1 MDNFGGES
9 ELNFESRSGADMK
22 FAYLSF
28 VSFWSEVENE
38 CDINKVDEMLKS
50 LSAEHEMLLIRK
62 QDERIVDQ
70 GKFILYG
77 PITII
82 DVSDIATRDEMTLCG
97 FGRAV
102 GDFIIEWQAP
112 LSKVSTENL
121 QLLLDATNQG
131 YEIIELTAID
141 QSKLSK
147 MFYSFV
153 NLFRPA
159 NKKVAQTIGLIL
171 SRFALSKLIAHA
183 KFDVQLKNVIADL
196 PLSRKAVKSIGN
208 FELRRVFTAR
218 VQSGFIL
225 LSRGGKF
232 GSTIPLAFAFLSA
245 LFGVVTVLY
254 SLVVYFAKS
263 KSPEGWTTLMI
274 IVALNSSVIML
285 VLSLLWSRLE
295 VIVRSMSKEVDVTLA
310 VSVTPPKK

>member
-1 MDNFGGES
+1 
-9 ELNFESRSGADMK
+9 MK

-28 VSFWSEVENE
+28 ISLWSEVENE
-38 CDINKVDEMLKS
+38 GDINKVDEMLK
-50 LSAEHEMLLIRK
+50 LQSAEHEILFIRK
-62 QDERIVDQ
+62 QSERIVDES
-70 GKFILYG
+70 KFDLYG

-112 LSKVSTENL
+112 LNKVSSENL
-121 QLLLDATNQG
+121 EVLLDGTNQG
-131 YEIIELTAID
+131 YEIVELSAVD
-141 QSKLSK
+141 QSKISK

-159 NKKVAQTIGLIL
+159 NKKVAQSIGLIF

-183 KFDVQLKNVIADL
+183 DFDVQLKNVVADL
-196 PLSRKAVKSIGN
+196 PLSRKVVKSFDN
-208 FELRRVFTAR
+208 FELRRGFSTR
-218 VQSGFIL
+218 VRSGFIL
-225 LSRGGKF
+225 LSKGGKF
-232 GSTIPLAFAFLSA
+232 GSTIPLAFACFSA
-245 LFGVVTVLY
+245 LLGIATVLY
-254 SLVVYFAKS
+254 SLVVYFAKN

-274 IVALNSSVIML
+274 IFGLNFSVIML

-295 VIVRSMSKEVDVTLA
+295 AIARSLSKELDITSAVT
-310 VSVTPPKK
+310 VIPPKK

>member
-1 MDNFGGES
+1 
-9 ELNFESRSGADMK
+9 MK

-28 VSFWSEVENE
+28 ISLWSEVENE
-38 CDINKVDEMLKS
+38 GDINNVDEMLKS
-50 LSAEHEMLLIRK
+50 LSAEHEMLFIRK
-62 QDERIVDQ
+62 QSERIVDES
-70 GKFILYG
+70 KFNLYG

-112 LSKVSTENL
+112 LSKVSSENL
-121 QLLLDATNQG
+121 QVLLDGTNRG
-131 YEIIELTAID
+131 YEIVELAAVD
-141 QSKLSK
+141 QSKFSK
-147 MFYSFV
+147 MFYSLV

-159 NKKVAQTIGLIL
+159 NKKVAQTIGLIF

-183 KFDVQLKNVIADL
+183 DFDVQLKNVVADL
-196 PLSRKAVKSIGN
+196 PLSRKVVKSFDS
-208 FELRRVFTAR
+208 FEFQRAFTTRVR
-218 VQSGFIL
+218 SGFML
-225 LSRGGKF
+225 LSKGGKF
-232 GSTIPLAFAFLSA
+232 GSTVPLIFACFSA
-245 LFGVVTVLY
+245 LLGIATVLY
-254 SLVVYFAKS
+254 SLVVYFAKN

-274 IVALNSSVIML
+274 VFGLNFSVILL

-295 VIVRSMSKEVDVTLA
+295 AIVRSLSKELDITSA

>member
-1 MDNFGGES
+1 
-9 ELNFESRSGADMK
+9 MK

-28 VSFWSEVENE
+28 ISLWSEVENE
-38 CDINKVDEMLKS
+38 GDINKVDEMLKL
-50 LSAEHEMLLIRK
+50 LSAEHEILFIRK
-62 QDERIVDQ
+62 QSERIVDES
-70 GKFILYG
+70 KFDLYG

-112 LSKVSTENL
+112 LNKVSSENL
-121 QLLLDATNQG
+121 EVLLDGTNQG
-131 YEIIELTAID
+131 YEIVELSAVD
-141 QSKLSK
+141 QSKISK

-159 NKKVAQTIGLIL
+159 NKKVAQTIGLIF

-183 KFDVQLKNVIADL
+183 DFDVQLKNVVADL
-196 PLSRKAVKSIGN
+196 PLSRKVVKSFDN
-208 FELRRVFTAR
+208 FELRRGFSTR
-218 VQSGFIL
+218 VRSGFIL
-225 LSRGGKF
+225 LSKGGKF
-232 GSTIPLAFAFLSA
+232 GSTIPLAFACFSA
-245 LFGVVTVLY
+245 LLGIATVLY
-254 SLVVYFAKS
+254 SLVVYFAKN

-274 IVALNSSVIML
+274 IFGLNFSVIML

-295 VIVRSMSKEVDVTLA
+295 AIARSLSKELDITSAVT
-310 VSVTPPKK
+310 VTPPKKSNQVN

>member
-1 MDNFGGES
+1 
-9 ELNFESRSGADMK
+9 MK

-28 VSFWSEVENE
+28 ISLWSEVENE
-38 CDINKVDEMLKS
+38 GDINKVDEMLKS
-50 LSAEHEMLLIRK
+50 LSAEHEILFIRK
-62 QDERIVDQ
+62 QSERIVDES
-70 GKFILYG
+70 KFDLYG

-112 LSKVSTENL
+112 LNKVSPENL
-121 QLLLDATNQG
+121 KVLLDGTNQG
-131 YEIIELTAID
+131 YEIVELSAVD
-141 QSKLSK
+141 QSKISK

-159 NKKVAQTIGLIL
+159 NKKVAQTIGLIF

-183 KFDVQLKNVIADL
+183 DFDVQLKNVVADL
-196 PLSRKAVKSIGN
+196 PLSRKVVKSFDN
-208 FELRRVFTAR
+208 FELRRGFTTR
-218 VQSGFIL
+218 VRFGFIL
-225 LSRGGKF
+225 LSKGGKF
-232 GSTIPLAFAFLSA
+232 GSTIPLAFACFSA
-245 LFGVVTVLY
+245 LLGFATVLY
-254 SLVVYFAKS
+254 SLVVYFAKN

-274 IVALNSSVIML
+274 IFGLNFSVIML

-295 VIVRSMSKEVDVTLA
+295 AIARSLSKELDITSAVT
-310 VSVTPPKK
+310 VTPPKK